1 MEKSDKLY
9 RFRSK
14 SQHILVISYLGRK
27 MKVKFSAP
35 YNGVSRYNTRDEVV
49 AKQIRKSQAF
59 RGGMIVEDDAV
70 QCQAKKTVILAEP
83 KKAPEPKNTP
93 AWMRQSVKV
102 GGRKAA
108 DYPLPTKTSKE
119 EKKADM
125 AAGMA
130 SAEDAVGLP
139 DEGAGKANP
148 KVVQDEMFQ
157 MSLEDVETY
166 MDAKQYVNDVLHAD
180 LTRKEEVK
188 AYCMEHNVVFPN
200 FSFD

>member
-49 AKQIRKSQAF
+49 AKQIRKSQVF

-70 QCQAKKTVILAEP
+70 QCQIKKPLIQAEP

-119 EKKADM
+119 EKYADM

-130 SAEDAVGLP
+130 SEEEAAVKP
-139 DEGAGKANP
+139 VNSNP

>member
-70 QCQAKKTVILAEP
+70 QCQAKKTVILTEP

-108 DYPLPTKTSKE
+108 QVPQIPVAETTPG
-119 EKKADM
+119 AG
-125 AAGMA
+125 GMA
-130 SAEDAVGLP
+130 AEDAVGLP

>member
-1 MEKSDKLY
+1 
-9 RFRSK
+9 
-14 SQHILVISYLGRK
+14 

-49 AKQIRKSQAF
+49 AKQIRKSQVF

-108 DYPLPTKTSKE
+108 DYPQPTTISSSKE
-119 EKKADM
+119 DKS
-125 AAGMA
+125 AGMA
-130 SAEDAVGLP
+130 LEEKAAVKP
-139 DEGAGKANP
+139 ANSNP